1 MTTALDRFV
10 SHGIPAVPVQPVDG
24 GTRPRKR
31 RIRTGE
37 GVDLAVCD
45 YRPPCEYAS
54 HTVVLLH
61 GFCLSQNTWNLPIRP
76 LRRRSPS
83 VRIITLDYRGHG
95 RSAEAPI
102 RTYTIEQLADDIGQ
116 VLTVLDVTGAITL
129 VGHSMG
135 GMAALTYLALGV
147 TPVPVGLVL
156 IATAAGRL
164 TERGVGRLLATPG
177 IGPLTHVVD
186 HVPHRGV
193 DHSVRTLIGPACHTL
208 SRIAGFGG
216 MERAAVARAAADAV
230 HRTPLATAVGFLPAL
245 RNYDRYSDLHS
256 ITAQT
261 VVVSGGNDVV
271 TPAAHAADL
280 VNGIRGA
287 VHMHHETGGHML
299 LHDAPELVADA
310 IVTTLTD
317 SRRGATDT
325 FSAPRVLEAL

>member
-1 MTTALDRFV
+1 MSTALDRFV
-10 SHGIPAVPVQPVDG
+10 PHGIPAVPLHAAGDA
-24 GTRPRKR
+24 TRAHKR
-31 RIRTGE
+31 RIRVGD

-45 YRPPCEYAS
+45 YRPPRDDPS

-61 GFCLSQNTWNLPIRP
+61 GFCLSQNTWNLPIRS
-76 LRRRSPS
+76 LRDRSPS

-116 VLTVLDVTGAITL
+116 VLTALDVTEPVTL
-129 VGHSMG
+129 CGHSMG
-135 GMAALTYLALGV
+135 GMAAVTYLALGV
-147 TPVPVGLVL
+147 TPIPVGLVL

-164 TERGVGRLLATPG
+164 TERGVGRLLATPV

-186 HVPHRGV
+186 HIPLRGV
-193 DHSVRTLIGPACHTL
+193 DHGVRTLIGPACHTL

-216 MERAAVARAAADAV
+216 MERAAVARAAAGAV
-230 HRTPLATAVGFLPAL
+230 HHTPLATAVGFLPAL
-245 RNYDRYSDLHS
+245 RNYDRYSDLQS
-256 ITAQT
+256 ITART

-271 TPAAHAADL
+271 TPSAHAADL
-280 VNGIRGA
+280 VNGIPGA
-287 VHMHHETGGHML
+287 VHLHHETGGHML

-310 IVTTLTD
+310 ILTTLTD
-317 SRRGATDT
+317 ARRGATDT